1 MKKLLW
7 MGLLCGCLT
16 AQAQDPNF
24 HIYLAFGQ
32 SNMEGNARVEAQD
45 SLDISDRFLAMS
57 PIDCAEHGR
66 VKGEWYKAV
75 PPLCRCHFTGLTPC
89 DYFGRT
95 LVANLPQNIRVGV
108 INVAVGGCHIDLFDK
123 DKYATYLPTQPD
135 WMKSSASF
143 YDGNPYG
150 RLLEMARKAQK
161 DGVIKGILLHQ
172 GESNTGDK
180 EWPMKVKKAKTCP
193 SLPAR
198 WYMPTRRASAPA

>member
-1 MKKLLW
+1 MFFFWLW
-7 MGLLCGCLT
+7 LLCGCRT

-95 LVANLPQNIRVGV
+95 LVANLPQDFRVGV
-108 INVAVGGCHIDLFDK
+108 CNVAGGGCHIDLFD
-123 DKYATYLPTQPD
+123 
-135 WMKSSASF
+135 
-143 YDGNPYG
+143 
-150 RLLEMARKAQK
+150 
-161 DGVIKGILLHQ
+161 
-172 GESNTGDK
+172 
-180 EWPMKVKKAKTCP
+180 
-193 SLPAR
+193 
-198 WYMPTRRASAPA
+198 